1 MSKNNIFAILS
12 IIICI
17 IISCDSDSKS
27 QDLDF
32 LNTVWELQ
40 YFNKKGEIIK
50 PNEDQVYTIQFET
63 DSTFNGIN
71 DCNDLIGKYILLPEN
86 KIEVINAGGSYANCG
101 DNSLFLDYMSA
112 LQSAE
117 SYEISG
123 DKLTMFYE
131 NKSKLIFYGQEF

>member
-1 MSKNNIFAILS
+1 MKILNIVLFLTIFLF
-12 IIICI
+12 
-17 IISCDSDSKS
+17 ISCYNESNSE
-27 QDLDF
+27 DLDF
-32 LNTVWELQ
+32 LNTVWTLQ
-40 YFNKKGEIIK
+40 HFNIDCEIVK
-50 PNEDQVYTIQFET
+50 PPEGQVYTIQFDT
-63 DSTFNGIN
+63 DSTFSGIN
-71 DCNDLIGKYILLPEN
+71 DCNDLVGKYNLISEN

-123 DKLTMFYE
+123 DKLTIFYE